1 MVETGHRQS
10 ADVVVV
16 EGAEERKEQKTQHH
30 IDSLASS
37 VLTGLLCTE
46 KRLSQQSRV
55 WKLLSVT

>member
-37 VLTGLLCTE
+37 EITELL
-46 KRLSQQSRV
+46 LQ
-55 WKLLSVT
+55 